1 MSASELDEAAREAAA
16 HGAGGVFAVVF
27 HRPPPPMPV
36 QGWARRALMKQAQ
49 VRFTP
54 EQIDFLESNF
64 MQSATGGERMR
75 DKKVRRLMQ
84 EDPRFKMKFD
94 PATGQ
99 LLVLSQPQIAS
110 YFSRRASQVKQAAIK
125 AAIAAA
131 AATEAKPE
139 HEARSAATEAELA
152 NTREEAASE
161 KEAKLAHDARADARR
176 RSQPSKPNMAVVL
189 DVSRILSVSQ
199 PGAIHVRQRRAGSL
213 CRHD

>member
-1 MSASELDEAAREAAA
+1 
-16 HGAGGVFAVVF
+16 
-27 HRPPPPMPV
+27 
-36 QGWARRALMKQAQ
+36 MKQAQ

-84 EDPRFKMKFD
+84 EDSRFKMKFD

-131 AATEAKPE
+131 AATEAGGGTAE
-139 HEARSAATEAELA
+139 SDSSSAGNSSSDGE
-152 NTREEAASE
+152 
-161 KEAKLAHDARADARR
+161 
-176 RSQPSKPNMAVVL
+176 
-189 DVSRILSVSQ
+189 
-199 PGAIHVRQRRAGSL
+199 GA
-213 CRHD
+213 

>member
-1 MSASELDEAAREAAA
+1 MSASELDEAARETAA
-16 HGAGGVFAVVF
+16 HGAGGVFSVVF

-99 LLVLSQPQIAS
+99 LLVLSQPQIAP
-110 YFSRRASQVKQAAIK
+110 YFSRRASQAKQAAI
-125 AAIAAA
+125 
-131 AATEAKPE
+131 
-139 HEARSAATEAELA
+139 
-152 NTREEAASE
+152 
-161 KEAKLAHDARADARR
+161 RA
-176 RSQPSKPNMAVVL
+176 
-189 DVSRILSVSQ
+189 
-199 PGAIHVRQRRAGSL
+199 
-213 CRHD
+213 